1 VFAGK
6 TIHVHVPAGA
16 IPKDGPSAGVAMLT
30 AIASL
35 ATNRQVRSDVA
46 MTGEITLRGKVLP
59 IGGVKEKVLGAH
71 RAGIKTVILP
81 RRNEPDLDDVPED
94 LRRELEF
101 ALVDSGDQVVARALC
116 EPAASGET
124 AAMEPAVPSSRDP
137 VEEASIESFPASD
150 PPGWVP
156 LEAGSTTPPHQQDER

>member
-1 VFAGK
+1 
-6 TIHVHVPAGA
+6 
-16 IPKDGPSAGVAMLT
+16 
-30 AIASL
+30 
-35 ATNRQVRSDVA
+35 
-46 MTGEITLRGKVLP
+46 VLP

-116 EPAASGET
+116 EPAASAEPAT
-124 AAMEPAVPSSRDP
+124 MDTPMEPAVPSSSDP
-137 VEEASIESFPASD
+137 VVEASIESFPASD

-156 LEAGSTTPPHQQDER
+156 LEAGSAAPPHQRDER